1 LQKDVDQNQIVDV
14 RGLSK
19 VEARIVVLSVLRKIK
34 EQYLLGRAVLDDVV
48 IITGHEKTSR
58 TEVETSAVDV
68 EHAIITV
75 LTDDLGLEVL
85 IGPGSCP
92 PVSAKPNALTKSRSN
107 LEQVSKN
114 FTGRPQGVIKITINS
129 LNHWLKKKVAR
140 IVQ

>member
-1 LQKDVDQNQIVDV
+1 MKPQ
-14 RGLSK
+14 
-19 VEARIVVLSVLRKIK
+19 A
-34 EQYLLGRAVLDDVV
+34 GRAVLDDVV

-114 FTGRPQGVIKITINS
+114 FTRRPQGVIKITINS